1 MILYEA
7 GMQLKKTKAPLFLW
21 ISIKNIQHLKC
32 WRSFE
37 IMNGVKN
44 CVKKALANNILQSF
58 VEVCQ
63 GEMKRFY
70 WNGFTVVLCFMVKKK
85 NLLNNKYIYYL
96 KFTYSII
103 QKIES
108 NKPDY
113 AQVYFDCAADGILK
127 VRYFWRKNIYTYKF
141 WIKHNSKLCI

>member
-7 GMQLKKTKAPLFLW
+7 EMQLKKTKAPLFLR
-21 ISIKNIQHLKC
+21 ISIKNIQHLKS

-70 WNGFTVVLCFMVKKK
+70 
-85 NLLNNKYIYYL
+85 
-96 KFTYSII
+96 
-103 QKIES
+103 
-108 NKPDY
+108 
-113 AQVYFDCAADGILK
+113 
-127 VRYFWRKNIYTYKF
+127 
-141 WIKHNSKLCI
+141 

>member
-7 GMQLKKTKAPLFLW
+7 EMQLKKTKAPLFLR
-21 ISIKNIQHLKC
+21 ISIKSIQHLKC

-44 CVKKALANNILQSF
+44 CVKRRLQITFCNLLLRYVKA
-58 VEVCQ
+58 
-63 GEMKRFY
+63 K
-70 WNGFTVVLCFMVKKK
+70 WNVFTEIVLRLFCALWSKK
-85 NLLNNKYIYYL
+85 NLLNKKYIYYL

-127 VRYFWRKNIYTYKF
+127 VRYFWGKNIYTYKF